1 MFFKKKEAGSDGRL
15 LAVQTGLV
23 VPVSEVDDPV
33 FAQSILG
40 GGVAIRPARTTG
52 WRSLCILAS
61 TPWN

>member
-33 FAQSILG
+33 LHNRFWAAALQS
-40 GGVAIRPARTTG
+40 ARKET
-52 WRSLCILAS
+52 RF
-61 TPWN
+61 

>member
-40 GGVAIRPARTTG
+40 GGVAIRRKET
-52 WRSLCILAS
+52 RF
-61 TPWN
+61 